1 MSEIF
6 RLPSE
11 FSPDTAKNFIKV
23 AEGLRLQ
30 AYQCT
35 AGRWT
40 IGYGHARGVK
50 RGDRITEEEA
60 ERILDKDLKEC
71 HRAVCRHVKQ
81 CTEGQYIALMSFVFN
96 FGANSFSSSTL
107 LKLHNAEV
115 YEAAADQFER
125 WIYSTDPKTGK
136 KGPDSRLIPRRREEK
151 KQYLRGLVCKLS

>member
-11 FSPDTAKNFIKV
+11 FSPNIAKNFIKV

-30 AYQCT
+30 AYQCS

-40 IGYGHARGVK
+40 IGFGHARGVK

-71 HRAVCRHVKQ
+71 HRAVCKYVKQ
-81 CTEGQYIALMSFVFN
+81 CTEGQYIAMMSFVFN
-96 FGANSFSSSTL
+96 FGASSFSSSTL

-115 YEAAADQFER
+115 YEAAAEEFGR
-125 WIYSTDPKTGK
+125 WVYATDLKTGK
-136 KGPDSRLIPRRREEK
+136 KIVSNGLVTRRREEK
-151 KQYLRGLVCKLS
+151 KQYLRGLV

>member
-1 MSEIF
+1 M
-6 RLPSE
+6 
-11 FSPDTAKNFIKV
+11 
-23 AEGLRLQ
+23 
-30 AYQCT
+30 
-35 AGRWT
+35 
-40 IGYGHARGVK
+40 
-50 RGDRITEEEA
+50 
-60 ERILDKDLKEC
+60 DKDLKEC
-71 HRAVCRHVKQ
+71 HRAVCRRVKQ

-151 KQYLRGLVCKLS
+151 KQYLRFGMKKYNDDYSSEELRDLIDEELAGRARWLGLYCHSFRRR

>member
-23 AEGLRLQ
+23 AEGLKTSGLSMYSGSLDHWLR
-30 AYQCT
+30 T
-35 AGRWT
+35 HSR
-40 IGYGHARGVK
+40 RK

-71 HRAVCRHVKQ
+71 HRAVCRRVKQ

-151 KQYLRGLVCKLS
+151 KQYLRGLV